1 MVLNI
6 SGLETFSRLSKI
18 HEQSQEQ
25 SIKLISDYLHSDC
38 LHLKPFTFIFIVKY
52 LSVNSVSINH
62 HHFVDPKL
70 QHLKHRSNSTG

>member
-6 SGLETFSRLSKI
+6 SGLETLSRLSKI
-18 HEQSQEQ
+18 HEQSREQ
-25 SIKLISDYLHSDC
+25 SIKLISDY

-52 LSVNSVSINH
+52 LSANSVSINH

-70 QHLKHRSNSTG
+70 QHLNYRSNSPG

>member
-25 SIKLISDYLHSDC
+25 SIKLISDYLHSDY
-38 LHLKPFTFIFIVKY
+38 LHFKTI
-52 LSVNSVSINH
+52 
-62 HHFVDPKL
+62 
-70 QHLKHRSNSTG
+70 HLYIYILNI

>member
-6 SGLETFSRLSKI
+6 SGLETLSRLSKI
-18 HEQSQEQ
+18 NEQSQEQ

-62 HHFVDPKL
+62 HFVNPKL